1 MRKIMALAAF
11 VLAVLLLLPLF
22 WHSNS
27 TIPDKEN
34 STGSLNEEEETKQIE
49 NILLPGFDY
58 LDINKPGRILCNMN
72 ESFYLQFNIILKD
85 TEEIIYSS
93 GLVEYNSYINNI
105 TLTKEIEEGEYEAL
119 IFIQPYDLKGNKT
132 NSALLEIKLKV

>member
-1 MRKIMALAAF
+1 MALAAF
-11 VLAVLLLLPLF
+11 ILCVLLLLPIV

-27 TIPDKEN
+27 TIPDKDN
-34 STGSLNEEEETKQIE
+34 NTASLNEPEQIEHIE
-49 NILLPGFDY
+49 NIILPGFDY

-72 ESFYLQFNIILKD
+72 ENFYLQFNIILKD

>member
-1 MRKIMALAAF
+1 MALAAF
-11 VLAVLLLLPLF
+11 ILCVLLLLPIV

-27 TIPDKEN
+27 AIPDKDN
-34 STGSLNEEEETKQIE
+34 NTASLNEPEQIEQIE
-49 NILLPGFDY
+49 NIILPGFDY

-72 ESFYLQFNIILKD
+72 ENFYLQFNIILKD

>member
-1 MRKIMALAAF
+1 MTLAAF
-11 VLAVLLLLPLF
+11 ILCVLLLLPIV

-27 TIPDKEN
+27 TIPDKDN
-34 STGSLNEEEETKQIE
+34 NTASLNEPEQIEQIE
-49 NILLPGFDY
+49 NIILPGFDY

-72 ESFYLQFNIILKD
+72 ENFYLQFNIILKD

>member
-11 VLAVLLLLPLF
+11 ILCVLLLLPIV

-27 TIPDKEN
+27 TIPDKDDN
-34 STGSLNEEEETKQIE
+34 IASLNEPEQIEQIE
-49 NILLPGFDY
+49 NIILPGFDY

-72 ESFYLQFNIILKD
+72 ENFYLQFNIILKD
-85 TEEIIYSS
+85 TEEVIYSS

>member
-1 MRKIMALAAF
+1 MAFAAF
-11 VLAVLLLLPLF
+11 ILCVLLLLPII

-27 TIPDKEN
+27 TIPDKDN
-34 STGSLNEEEETKQIE
+34 NTASLNEPEQIEQIE
-49 NILLPGFDY
+49 NIILPGFDY

-72 ESFYLQFNIILKD
+72 ENFYLQFNIILKD

>member
-11 VLAVLLLLPLF
+11 ILCVLLLLPIV
-22 WHSNS
+22 WHSSS
-27 TIPDKEN
+27 TIPDKDN
-34 STGSLNEEEETKQIE
+34 NTASLNEPEQIEQIE
-49 NILLPGFDY
+49 NIILPGFDY
-58 LDINKPGRILCNMN
+58 LDINKPGRMLCNMN
-72 ESFYLQFNIILKD
+72 ENYYLQFNIILKD
-85 TEEIIYSS
+85 TEEVIYSS

>member
-1 MRKIMALAAF
+1 MALAAF
-11 VLAVLLLLPLF
+11 ILCVLLLLPIV

-27 TIPDKEN
+27 TIPDKDN
-34 STGSLNEEEETKQIE
+34 NTASLNEPEQIEQIE
-49 NILLPGFDY
+49 NIILPGFDY

-72 ESFYLQFNIILKD
+72 ENFYLQFNIILKD
-85 TEEIIYSS
+85 TEEVIYSS

-119 IFIQPYDLKGNKT
+119 IFIQPYDLKGNKA

>member
-1 MRKIMALAAF
+1 MALAAF
-11 VLAVLLLLPLF
+11 ILCVLLLLPIV

-27 TIPDKEN
+27 TIPDKDN
-34 STGSLNEEEETKQIE
+34 NTASLNEPEQIEQIE
-49 NILLPGFDY
+49 NIILPGFDY

-72 ESFYLQFNIILKD
+72 ENFYLQFNIILKD

-119 IFIQPYDLKGNKT
+119 IFIQPYDFKGNKT

>member
-1 MRKIMALAAF
+1 MALAAF
-11 VLAVLLLLPLF
+11 ILCVLLLLPIV

-27 TIPDKEN
+27 IIPDKDN
-34 STGSLNEEEETKQIE
+34 NTASLNEPEQIEQIE
-49 NILLPGFDY
+49 NIILPGFDY

-72 ESFYLQFNIILKD
+72 ENFYLQFNIILKD

>member
-1 MRKIMALAAF
+1 MALAAF
-11 VLAVLLLLPLF
+11 ILCILLLLPIV

-27 TIPDKEN
+27 TIPDKDN
-34 STGSLNEEEETKQIE
+34 NTASLNEPEQIEQIE
-49 NILLPGFDY
+49 NIILPGFDY

-72 ESFYLQFNIILKD
+72 ENFYLQFNIILKD

-119 IFIQPYDLKGNKT
+119 IFIQPYDL
-132 NSALLEIKLKV
+132 

>member
-1 MRKIMALAAF
+1 MALAAF
-11 VLAVLLLLPLF
+11 ILCVLLLLPIV

-27 TIPDKEN
+27 TIPDKDDN
-34 STGSLNEEEETKQIE
+34 IASLNEPEQIEQIE
-49 NILLPGFDY
+49 NIILPGFDY

-72 ESFYLQFNIILKD
+72 ENFYLQFNIILKD
-85 TEEIIYSS
+85 TEEVIYSS

>member
-1 MRKIMALAAF
+1 MALAAF
-11 VLAVLLLLPLF
+11 ILCVLLLLPIV

-27 TIPDKEN
+27 TIPDKDN
-34 STGSLNEEEETKQIE
+34 NTASLNEPEQIEQIE
-49 NILLPGFDY
+49 NIILPGFDY

-72 ESFYLQFNIILKD
+72 ENFYLQFNIILKD
-85 TEEIIYSS
+85 TEEVIYSS

>member
-11 VLAVLLLLPLF
+11 ILCVLLLLPIV

-27 TIPDKEN
+27 TIPDKDN
-34 STGSLNEEEETKQIE
+34 NIASLNEPEQIEQIE
-49 NILLPGFDY
+49 NIILPGFDY

-72 ESFYLQFNIILKD
+72 ENFYLQFNIILKD

>member
-11 VLAVLLLLPLF
+11 ILCVLLLLPIVR
-22 WHSNS
+22 HSNS
-27 TIPDKEN
+27 TIPNKDN
-34 STGSLNEEEETKQIE
+34 NTASLNEPEQIEQIE
-49 NILLPGFDY
+49 NIILPGFDY

-72 ESFYLQFNIILKD
+72 ENFYLQFNIILKD

>member
-1 MRKIMALAAF
+1 
-11 VLAVLLLLPLF
+11 
-22 WHSNS
+22 
-27 TIPDKEN
+27 
-34 STGSLNEEEETKQIE
+34 
-49 NILLPGFDY
+49 
-58 LDINKPGRILCNMN
+58 MN
-72 ESFYLQFNIILKD
+72 ENFYLQFNIILKD

-119 IFIQPYDLKGNKT
+119 IFIQPYDLQGNKT

>member
-1 MRKIMALAAF
+1 MALAAF
-11 VLAVLLLLPLF
+11 ILCVLLLLPIV

-27 TIPDKEN
+27 TIPDKDN
-34 STGSLNEEEETKQIE
+34 NTASLNEPEQIEQIE
-49 NILLPGFDY
+49 NIILPGFDY

-72 ESFYLQFNIILKD
+72 ENFYLQFNIILKD

-119 IFIQPYDLKGNKT
+119 IFIQPYDLEGNKT

>member
-1 MRKIMALAAF
+1 MVLAAF
-11 VLAVLLLLPLF
+11 ILAVLLLLPIV
-22 WHSNS
+22 WHSSS
-27 TIPDKEN
+27 TIPDKDN
-34 STGSLNEEEETKQIE
+34 NTASLNEPEQIEQIE
-49 NILLPGFDY
+49 NIILPGFDY

-72 ESFYLQFNIILKD
+72 ENFYLQFNIILKD

>member
-1 MRKIMALAAF
+1 MVLAAF
-11 VLAVLLLLPLF
+11 ILCVLLLLPIVR
-22 WHSNS
+22 HSNS
-27 TIPDKEN
+27 TIPDKDN
-34 STGSLNEEEETKQIE
+34 NTASLNEPEQIEQIE
-49 NILLPGFDY
+49 NIILPGFDY

-72 ESFYLQFNIILKD
+72 ENFYLQFNIILKD

-119 IFIQPYDLKGNKT
+119 IFIQPYDLKGIKT

>member
-1 MRKIMALAAF
+1 MALAAF
-11 VLAVLLLLPLF
+11 ILCVLLLLPIV

-27 TIPDKEN
+27 TIPDKDN
-34 STGSLNEEEETKQIE
+34 NTASLNEPEQIEQIE
-49 NILLPGFDY
+49 NIILPGFDY

-72 ESFYLQFNIILKD
+72 ENFYLQFNIILKD

-105 TLTKEIEEGEYEAL
+105 TLTKEIEEGEYEPL

>member
-1 MRKIMALAAF
+1 MALAAF
-11 VLAVLLLLPLF
+11 ILCVLLLLPIV

-27 TIPDKEN
+27 TIPDKDN
-34 STGSLNEEEETKQIE
+34 NTASLNEPEQIEQIE
-49 NILLPGFDY
+49 NIILPGFDY

-72 ESFYLQFNIILKD
+72 ENFYLQFNIILKD

-119 IFIQPYDLKGNKT
+119 IFIQPYDSKGNKT

>member
-1 MRKIMALAAF
+1 MALAAF
-11 VLAVLLLLPLF
+11 ILCVLLLLPIV

-27 TIPDKEN
+27 TIPDKDN
-34 STGSLNEEEETKQIE
+34 NIASLNEPEQIEQIE
-49 NILLPGFDY
+49 NIILPGFDY

-72 ESFYLQFNIILKD
+72 ENFYLQFNIILKD

-105 TLTKEIEEGEYEAL
+105 TLIKEIEEGEYEAL
-119 IFIQPYDLKGNKT
+119 VFIQPYDLKGNKT

>member
-11 VLAVLLLLPLF
+11 ILAVLLLLPIV

-27 TIPDKEN
+27 TIPDKDN
-34 STGSLNEEEETKQIE
+34 NTASLNEPEQIEYIE
-49 NILLPGFDY
+49 NIILPGFDY

-72 ESFYLQFNIILKD
+72 ENFYLQFNIILKD

>member
-1 MRKIMALAAF
+1 MALAAF
-11 VLAVLLLLPLF
+11 TLCVLLLLPIV

-27 TIPDKEN
+27 TIPDKDN
-34 STGSLNEEEETKQIE
+34 NTASLNEPEQIEQIE
-49 NILLPGFDY
+49 NIILPGFDY
-58 LDINKPGRILCNMN
+58 LDINKPGRMLCNMN
-72 ESFYLQFNIILKD
+72 ENFYLQFNIILKD

>member
-1 MRKIMALAAF
+1 MALAAF
-11 VLAVLLLLPLF
+11 ILCVLLLLPIV

-27 TIPDKEN
+27 TIPDKDN
-34 STGSLNEEEETKQIE
+34 NTASLNEPEQIEQIE
-49 NILLPGFDY
+49 NIILPGFDY

-72 ESFYLQFNIILKD
+72 ENFYLQFNIILKD

-132 NSALLEIKLKV
+132 NSALLEIKLKVLRK

>member
-1 MRKIMALAAF
+1 MALAAF
-11 VLAVLLLLPLF
+11 ILCVLLLLPIVR
-22 WHSNS
+22 HSNS
-27 TIPDKEN
+27 TIPDKDN
-34 STGSLNEEEETKQIE
+34 NTASLNEPEQIEQIE
-49 NILLPGFDY
+49 NIILPGFDY

-72 ESFYLQFNIILKD
+72 ENFYLQFNIILKD
-85 TEEIIYSS
+85 TEEVIYSS

>member
-1 MRKIMALAAF
+1 MALAAF
-11 VLAVLLLLPLF
+11 ILCVLLLLPLF
-22 WHSNS
+22 WRSNS
-27 TIPDKEN
+27 TIPDKDN
-34 STGSLNEEEETKQIE
+34 NTASLNEPEQIEQIE
-49 NILLPGFDY
+49 NIILPGFDY

-72 ESFYLQFNIILKD
+72 ENFYLQFNIILKD
-85 TEEIIYSS
+85 TEEVIYSS

>member
-11 VLAVLLLLPLF
+11 ILCVLLLLPIV

-27 TIPDKEN
+27 AIPDKDN
-34 STGSLNEEEETKQIE
+34 NTASLNEPEQIEQIE
-49 NILLPGFDY
+49 NIILPGFDY

-72 ESFYLQFNIILKD
+72 ENFCLQFNIILKD
-85 TEEIIYSS
+85 TEEVIYSS

-105 TLTKEIEEGEYEAL
+105 TLIKEIEEGEYEAL

-132 NSALLEIKLKV
+132 NGALVEIKLKV

>member
-11 VLAVLLLLPLF
+11 ILCVLLLLPIV

-27 TIPDKEN
+27 TIPDKDN
-34 STGSLNEEEETKQIE
+34 NTASLNEPEQIEQIE
-49 NILLPGFDY
+49 NIILPGFDY

-72 ESFYLQFNIILKD
+72 ENFYLQFNIILKD

>member
-1 MRKIMALAAF
+1 MALAAF
-11 VLAVLLLLPLF
+11 ILCVLLLLPIV
-22 WHSNS
+22 WHSSS
-27 TIPDKEN
+27 TIPDKDN
-34 STGSLNEEEETKQIE
+34 NTTSLNEPEQIEHIE
-49 NILLPGFDY
+49 NIILPGFDY

-72 ESFYLQFNIILKD
+72 ENFYLQFNIILKD